1 MNLLSLS
8 ILTLAMVPLMAGF
21 SRDDIHQCSI
31 VWRNNK
37 EYERS
42 LMMADWS
49 PMLAT
54 TRQVIFV
61 QQQRLLH
68 RPMGF
73 VQPGARL
80 LLLKKSKTS
89 LSCFTAV
96 HIQKPVSGAVDA
108 SSYIGPIDLVS

>member
-1 MNLLSLS
+1 MSTAELQRQRSDEPVLITLRHTCRMNLLSLS
-8 ILTLAMVPLMAGF
+8 ILTLAMVPLMEGF
-21 SRDDIHQCSI
+21 SRDD
-31 VWRNNK
+31 NK

-73 VQPGARL
+73 VQPAAARL
-80 LLLKKSKTS
+80 LK
-89 LSCFTAV
+89 V
-96 HIQKPVSGAVDA
+96 E
-108 SSYIGPIDLVS
+108 